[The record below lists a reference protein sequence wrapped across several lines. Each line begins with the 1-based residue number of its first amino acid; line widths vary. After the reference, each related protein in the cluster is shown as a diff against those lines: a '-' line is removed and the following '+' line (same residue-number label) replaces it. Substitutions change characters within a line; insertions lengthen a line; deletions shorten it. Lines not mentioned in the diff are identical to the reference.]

1 MMLMDLRVV
10 VSNVLFSVFGYLGPS
25 LNSVKAV
32 VSEDVDSIREYMTYW
47 VVLSIF
53 SCVGMMLHAL
63 NFFKYYSPEMKVLFV
78 MWLTLPRFQGAYRIY
93 TLFLRFYFEMYER
106 DIDEKVDEISGKIRS
121 KLWHKLKA
129 VCWILFISSNDS
141 LLSNNGGSLNNV
153 NLAMEAFQVLQN
165 QWAMFTSGSTK
176 GSSNGGGGGEN
187 DLSLSFAA
195 AEEEAIPSKSVGAAP
210 PTAEAAT
217 AAATT
222 ASQLLGR
229 QNEVLAQFIDMLEEG
244 FYLDVATVVTGERTH
259 FTPCRI
265 SLMQTDGGK
274 SGVLHID
281 AVGNSSRFSL
291 DQSVDLMI
299 NDEDGTGERSSGGF
313 LKANES
319 SGLLESAR
327 IPLGKIQGVDEY
339 TGEEEEEEGAILDD
353 SIVSM
358 HVSIDNKRSK
368 FVVKTSD
375 PEEGGALSIG
385 LQMLVRR
392 EQVASRKRP
401 HRRKY

>member
-1 MMLMDLRVV
+1 MMLMNLRVV

-129 VCWILFISSNDS
+129 MCWILFISSNDS

-153 NLAMEAFQVLQN
+153 NLAMEVFQVMQN
-165 QWAMFTSGSTK
+165 QWVTFTSGSSK
-176 GSSNGGGGGEN
+176 GGEN

-195 AEEEAIPSKSVGAAP
+195 AEEEANPSKSVPPAP
-210 PTAEAAT
+210 PPPP

-229 QNEVLAQFIDMLEEG
+229 QNEVLGQFIDMLEEG

-274 SGVLHID
+274 SGILHID

-291 DQSVDLMI
+291 DQSVDLMMM
-299 NDEDGTGERSSGGF
+299 DEDGTGERNSGGF
-313 LKANES
+313 LKANED
-319 SGLLESAR
+319 SGLVESAR

-339 TGEEEEEEGAILDD
+339 TDGEEEEEDAILDD

-375 PEEGGALSIG
+375 PEEGGALSMG

-392 EQVASRKRP
+392 EQVATRKRP

>member
-1 MMLMDLRVV
+1 MMLMNLRVV

-153 NLAMEAFQVLQN
+153 NLAMEVFQVMQN
-165 QWAMFTSGSTK
+165 QWVTFTSGSSK
-176 GSSNGGGGGEN
+176 GGEN

-195 AEEEAIPSKSVGAAP
+195 AEEEANPSKSVPPAP
-210 PTAEAAT
+210 PPPP

-229 QNEVLAQFIDMLEEG
+229 QNEVLGQFIDMLEEG

-274 SGVLHID
+274 SGILHID

-291 DQSVDLMI
+291 DQSVDLMMM
-299 NDEDGTGERSSGGF
+299 DEDGTGERNSGGF
-313 LKANES
+313 LKANED
-319 SGLLESAR
+319 SGLVESAR

-339 TGEEEEEEGAILDD
+339 TDGEEEEEDAILDD

-375 PEEGGALSIG
+375 PEEGGALSMG

-392 EQVASRKRP
+392 EQVATRKRP